1 MATGRSTSSV
11 NRTGRATSILSGR
24 TRSRGGGSTSF
35 SRSPWW
41 ARTTP
46 EGIGLSSLNRRSANA
61 RDPRV
66 RLADRPER
74 DRGPSTGAERCSGHW
89 RGEHIG
95 RRDAPATRSFGSTH
109 TTLRAGRGLPMG
121 VTPEDLQGELDFIDL
136 WGTDAYGRAFVDE
149 QVALGN
155 IVPADLATYM
165 PRMTRGACTP
175 DIARKMVQIWA
186 EIDVRNV
193 LEAVQTPTLLS
204 YTRNGGR
211 SSSSPS
217 TSRPG
222 CLRRRS
228 RRMSG
233 GGWNPEE
240 LPRGLSRSE
249 TSSV

>member
-1 MATGRSTSSV
+1 MSDLLIVLNAIGVRRPVLSGVLATGAV
-11 NRTGRATSILSGR
+11 NILAAAMR
-24 TRSRGGGSTSF
+24 
-35 SRSPWW
+35 
-41 ARTTP
+41 
-46 EGIGLSSLNRRSANA
+46 
-61 RDPRV
+61 PRLD
-66 RLADRPER
+66 RLARP
-74 DRGPSTGAERCSGHW
+74 
-89 RGEHIG
+89 
-95 RRDAPATRSFGSTH
+95 H